1 MEIVGLIIGIISS
14 VVAVVGAA
22 ASVFRRLERLTIED
36 IHGAA
41 FSVVL
46 NNAHTEF
53 QPYLYLELTLRNRL
67 RNDVPIVA
75 TQLSMGRTQCVPDYG
90 SIETI
95 EKHSGGQN
103 EDADKSVQISYYG
116 TSIPTTLLR
125 TQRCPMSLQY
135 KVPSLPSKV
144 SDALHPVFQ
153 DDIGGGIRYTTLPQS
168 GLSVPVV
175 LWLFSE
181 RKVHKYNLTLP
192 LDLDVRSRLHDGQRI
207 VESEFDRLSNEQRVG
222 KLVKLPGHKV
232 SVQWPPR

>member
-1 MEIVGLIIGIISS
+1 MEWFGLIIGIVSS

-36 IHGAA
+36 LHGAA
-41 FSVVL
+41 FLVVL
-46 NNAHTEF
+46 DDAHTKF
-53 QPYLYLELTLRNRL
+53 QPYLYLELALRNRL
-67 RNDVPIVA
+67 RNDVHIVA
-75 TQLSMGRTQCVPDYG
+75 TGLSMGHIQCVPDYDA
-90 SIETI
+90 IETI

-135 KVPSLPSKV
+135 KVPSLPSTV

-175 LWLFSE
+175 LQLFSE
-181 RKVHKYNLTLP
+181 HKVHKYNLTLP
-192 LDLDVRSRLHDGQRI
+192 LDLDVRSRLRDGQRI

-222 KLVKLPGHKV
+222 KWVKLPGHKV